1 MNSTVA
7 KQASGFLLRMRKKDT
22 PTGVSEA
29 TIEKLMD
36 ATGLSKTELAHLAL
50 KQMANRYLPFYEQ
63 DDGAFTIDQIRSIRN
78 LSPAT
83 NTPEEKF
90 TLRIF

>member
-1 MNSTVA
+1 MHSTAV
-7 KQASGFLLRMRKKDT
+7 KQASGFLLRLRKQDT

-36 ATGLSKTELAHLAL
+36 ATGLSKTEVAHLAL

-63 DDGAFTIDQIRSIRN
+63 DDGALTIDQIRAIRQA
-78 LSPAT
+78 SPAT
-83 NTPEEKF
+83 NTPEESF
-90 TLRIF
+90 TERIF

>member
-1 MNSTVA
+1 MNSTAV
-7 KQASGFLLRMRKKDT
+7 KQASGFLLRMRKQDT

-29 TIEKLMD
+29 TIERLMD

-50 KQMANRYLPFYEQ
+50 KQMANQYLPFYEK
-63 DDGAFTIDQIRSIRN
+63 DDGALTTDQIRAIRKA
-78 LSPAT
+78 SPAT

-90 TLRIF
+90 IQRIF